1 MNIALVL
8 TQKFDPHAGGVQRTT
23 SKLAKIYEAK
33 KHQVIIVSYGN
44 HTTSEQ
50 EYEGIKLFYVN
61 QKEESQL
68 KEIFRNQEIDC
79 IINQVGYSVSLTK
92 ILLRSKPSHTKLI
105 NTLRINPL
113 NFYDNHKNII
123 QELFNRKKIGFLNT
137 YFTRKIILGYHV
149 WKQRKELGFIVK
161 NTDAFVMLSE
171 KFKPELFFLVPK
183 LKKYLHKIHGIGNPF
198 QRPEVDIKALSKEN
212 IVLFVGRL
220 DLSQKRVDLLLE
232 IWKKLHVQA
241 PDWKFWVLGDGAE
254 KKNMEKYCL
263 QNKLDR
269 VQFFGKVDPTEYYKK
284 AKIFHMTSA
293 FEGFGNV
300 LIEAQSY
307 GCVPMLFDSYA
318 AASDIVHHN
327 QNGIL
332 IKAFDCNEYAAETK
346 KLMDNPVKTSEL
358 ALNAYE
364 NVLRFSYEETYK
376 KWEKV
381 FAKINS

>member
-1 MNIALVL
+1 MKIAIILQ
-8 TQKFDPHAGGVQRTT
+8 QKFDPNAGGVQRVTNN
-23 SKLAKIYEAK
+23 L
-33 KHQVIIVSYGN
+33 
-44 HTTSEQ
+44 
-50 EYEGIKLFYVN
+50 
-61 QKEESQL
+61 SQL
-68 KEIFRNQEIDC
+68 LSVQNEVYIICFNKNEKNRYVDNIPIVAVKSDIELKNILDQLNIEV
-79 IINQVGYSVSLTK
+79 IINQTGYSVKFTK
-92 ILLRSKPSHTKLI
+92 MLLYITNNKAKII
-105 NTLRINPL
+105 NNLHINPL

-198 QRPEVDIKALSKEN
+198 QRPEVDVKALPKEN

-232 IWKKLHVQA
+232 IWKKLHAQA

-381 FAKINS
+381 FETLK

>member
-1 MNIALVL
+1 MKIAIILQ
-8 TQKFDPHAGGVQRTT
+8 QKFDPNAGGVQRVTNN
-23 SKLAKIYEAK
+23 L
-33 KHQVIIVSYGN
+33 
-44 HTTSEQ
+44 
-50 EYEGIKLFYVN
+50 
-61 QKEESQL
+61 SQL
-68 KEIFRNQEIDC
+68 LSVQNEVYIICFNKNEKNRYVDNIPIVAVKSDIELKNILDQLNIEV
-79 IINQVGYSVSLTK
+79 IINQTGYSVKFTK
-92 ILLRSKPSHTKLI
+92 MLLYITNNKAKII
-105 NTLRINPL
+105 NNLHINPL

-263 QNKLDR
+263 QNNLDR

-381 FAKINS
+381 FETLK

>member
-1 MNIALVL
+1 MKIAIIL
-8 TQKFDPHAGGVQRTT
+8 QQQFDPNAGGVQRVTNNL
-23 SKLAKIYEAK
+23 SELLSVQNDVY
-33 KHQVIIVSYGN
+33 IICYNKNETNRHVNNIPIMAVKSDIELKN
-44 HTTSEQ
+44 ILEQ
-50 EYEGIKLFYVN
+50 LNI
-61 QKEESQL
+61 
-68 KEIFRNQEIDC
+68 EI
-79 IINQVGYSVSLTK
+79 IINQTGYSVKFTK
-92 ILLRSKPSHTKLI
+92 MLLNITNDKAKII
-105 NTLRINPL
+105 NNLHINPL

-137 YFTRKIILGYHV
+137 YITRKIILGYHV
-149 WKQRKELGFIVK
+149 WKQNKELGFIVK

-198 QRPEVDIKALSKEN
+198 QRPEVDIEALPKEN
-212 IVLFVGRL
+212 VVLFVGRL

-232 IWKKLHVQA
+232 IWKRLHA
-241 PDWKFWVLGDGAE
+241 HSPDWKFWVLGDGAE
-254 KKNMEKYCL
+254 KKSMEKFCL
-263 QNKLDR
+263 QNNLDR
-269 VQFFGKVDPTEYYKK
+269 VQFFGKVKPDEYYKK

-332 IKAFDCNEYAAETK
+332 IKAFDCNAYVEETI
-346 KLMDNPVKTSEL
+346 KLMESPIKISEL
-358 ALNAYE
+358 SVNAYE

-381 FAKINS
+381 

>member
-1 MNIALVL
+1 MKIAIILQ
-8 TQKFDPHAGGVQRTT
+8 QKFDPNAGGVQRVTNN
-23 SKLAKIYEAK
+23 L
-33 KHQVIIVSYGN
+33 
-44 HTTSEQ
+44 
-50 EYEGIKLFYVN
+50 
-61 QKEESQL
+61 SQL
-68 KEIFRNQEIDC
+68 LSVQNEVYIICFNKNEKNRYVDNIPIVAVKSDIELKNILDQLNIEV
-79 IINQVGYSVSLTK
+79 IINQTGYSVKFTK
-92 ILLRSKPSHTKLI
+92 MLLYITNNKAKII
-105 NTLRINPL
+105 NNLHINPL

-171 KFKPELFFLVPK
+171 KFKPELLFLVPK

-220 DLSQKRVDLLLE
+220 DLSQKRVDLLLK

-346 KLMDNPVKTSEL
+346 KLMDNPEKTSEL

-381 FAKINS
+381 FEFLRKKY

>member
-1 MNIALVL
+1 MKIAIILQ
-8 TQKFDPHAGGVQRTT
+8 QKFDPNAGGVQRVTNN
-23 SKLAKIYEAK
+23 L
-33 KHQVIIVSYGN
+33 
-44 HTTSEQ
+44 
-50 EYEGIKLFYVN
+50 
-61 QKEESQL
+61 SQL
-68 KEIFRNQEIDC
+68 LSVQNEVYIICFNKNEKNRYVDNIPIVAVKSDIELKNILDQLNIEV
-79 IINQVGYSVSLTK
+79 IINQTGYSVKFTK
-92 ILLRSKPSHTKLI
+92 MLLYITNNKAKII
-105 NTLRINPL
+105 NNLHINPL

-137 YFTRKIILGYHV
+137 YFTRKIILRYHV

-198 QRPEVDIKALSKEN
+198 QRPEVDVKALPKEN

-232 IWKKLHVQA
+232 IWKKLHAQA

-307 GCVPMLFDSYA
+307 GCVPMLFDSYS
-318 AASDIVHHN
+318 AASDIVYHN
-327 QNGIL
+327 ENGIL
-332 IKAFDCNEYAAETK
+332 VQPFDCNEYAAETK
-346 KLMDNPVKTSEL
+346 NLMDNPVKTSEL

-381 FAKINS
+381 FETLK

>member
-1 MNIALVL
+1 MKIAIIL
-8 TQKFDPHAGGVQRTT
+8 QQNFDPNAGGVQRVTNN
-23 SKLAKIYEAK
+23 L
-33 KHQVIIVSYGN
+33 
-44 HTTSEQ
+44 
-50 EYEGIKLFYVN
+50 
-61 QKEESQL
+61 SQL
-68 KEIFRNQEIDC
+68 LSVQNEVYIICFNKNEKNRYVDNIPIVAVKSDIELKNILDQLNIEV
-79 IINQVGYSVSLTK
+79 IINQTGYSVKFTK
-92 ILLRSKPSHTKLI
+92 MLLYITNNKAKII
-105 NTLRINPL
+105 NNLHINPL

-263 QNKLDR
+263 QNNLDR
-269 VQFFGKVDPTEYYKK
+269 VQFFGKVDPTEYHKQ

-346 KLMDNPVKTSEL
+346 NLMDNPVKTSEL

-381 FAKINS
+381 FETLK

>member
-1 MNIALVL
+1 MKIAIILQ
-8 TQKFDPHAGGVQRTT
+8 QKFDPNAGGVQRVTNN
-23 SKLAKIYEAK
+23 L
-33 KHQVIIVSYGN
+33 
-44 HTTSEQ
+44 
-50 EYEGIKLFYVN
+50 
-61 QKEESQL
+61 SQL
-68 KEIFRNQEIDC
+68 LSVQNEVYIICFNKNEKNRYVDNIPIVAVKSDIELKNILDQLNIEV
-79 IINQVGYSVSLTK
+79 IINQTGYSVKFTK
-92 ILLRSKPSHTKLI
+92 MLLYITNNKAKII
-105 NTLRINPL
+105 NNLHINPL

-123 QELFNRKKIGFLNT
+123 QQLFNRKKIGFLNT
-137 YFTRKIILGYHV
+137 YFTRKIILGFHV

-198 QRPEVDIKALSKEN
+198 QRPEVDVKALPKEN

-346 KLMDNPVKTSEL
+346 NLMDNPVKTSEL

-381 FAKINS
+381 FETLK

>member
-1 MNIALVL
+1 MKIAIILQ
-8 TQKFDPHAGGVQRTT
+8 QKFDPNAGGVQRVTNN
-23 SKLAKIYEAK
+23 L
-33 KHQVIIVSYGN
+33 
-44 HTTSEQ
+44 
-50 EYEGIKLFYVN
+50 
-61 QKEESQL
+61 SQL
-68 KEIFRNQEIDC
+68 LSVQNEVYIICFNKNEKNRYVDNIPIVAVKSDIELKNILDQLNIEV
-79 IINQVGYSVSLTK
+79 IINQTGYSVKFTK
-92 ILLRSKPSHTKLI
+92 MLLYITNNKAKII
-105 NTLRINPL
+105 NNLHINPL

-198 QRPEVDIKALSKEN
+198 LRPELDIKTLPKEN

-232 IWKKLHVQA
+232 IWKKLHAQA

-346 KLMDNPVKTSEL
+346 NLMDNPVKTSEL

-381 FAKINS
+381 FETLK

>member
-1 MNIALVL
+1 MKIAIILQ
-8 TQKFDPHAGGVQRTT
+8 QKFDPNAGGVQRVTNN
-23 SKLAKIYEAK
+23 L
-33 KHQVIIVSYGN
+33 
-44 HTTSEQ
+44 
-50 EYEGIKLFYVN
+50 
-61 QKEESQL
+61 SQL
-68 KEIFRNQEIDC
+68 LSVQNEVYIICFNKNEKNRYVDNIPIVAVKSDIELKNILDQLNIEV
-79 IINQVGYSVSLTK
+79 IINQTGYSVKFTK
-92 ILLRSKPSHTKLI
+92 MLLYITNNKAKII
-105 NTLRINPL
+105 NNLHINPL

-198 QRPEVDIKALSKEN
+198 QRPELDIKTLPKEN

-241 PDWKFWVLGDGAE
+241 PEWKFWVLGDGAE

-263 QNKLDR
+263 QNNLDR
-269 VQFFGKVDPTEYYKK
+269 VQFFGKVKPDEYYKK

-307 GCVPMLFDSYA
+307 GCVPMLFDSYS
-318 AASDIVHHN
+318 AASDIVYHN
-327 QNGIL
+327 ENGIL
-332 IKAFDCNEYAAETK
+332 VQPFDCNEYAAETK
-346 KLMDNPVKTSEL
+346 KLMDNPEKTSEL

>member
-1 MNIALVL
+1 MKIAIILQ
-8 TQKFDPHAGGVQRTT
+8 QKFDPNAGGVQRVTNN
-23 SKLAKIYEAK
+23 L
-33 KHQVIIVSYGN
+33 
-44 HTTSEQ
+44 
-50 EYEGIKLFYVN
+50 
-61 QKEESQL
+61 SQL
-68 KEIFRNQEIDC
+68 LSVQNEVYIICFNKNEKNRYVDNIPIVAVKSDIELKNILDQLNIEV
-79 IINQVGYSVSLTK
+79 IINQTGYSVKFTK
-92 ILLRSKPSHTKLI
+92 MLLYITNNKAKII
-105 NTLRINPL
+105 NNLHINPL

-198 QRPEVDIKALSKEN
+198 QRPEVDVKALPKEN
-212 IVLFVGRL
+212 VVLFVGRL

-241 PDWKFWVLGDGAE
+241 PEWKFWVLGDGAE

-263 QNKLDR
+263 QNNLDR

-307 GCVPMLFDSYA
+307 GCVPMLFDSYS
-318 AASDIVHHN
+318 AASDIVYHN
-327 QNGIL
+327 ENGIL
-332 IKAFDCNEYAAETK
+332 VQPFDCNEYAAETK

-381 FAKINS
+381 FEFFEEKNIN

>member
-1 MNIALVL
+1 MKIAIILQ
-8 TQKFDPHAGGVQRTT
+8 QKFDPNAGGVQRVTNN
-23 SKLAKIYEAK
+23 L
-33 KHQVIIVSYGN
+33 
-44 HTTSEQ
+44 
-50 EYEGIKLFYVN
+50 
-61 QKEESQL
+61 SQL
-68 KEIFRNQEIDC
+68 LSVQNEVYIICFNKNEKNRYVDNIPIVAVKSDIELKNILDQLNIEV
-79 IINQVGYSVSLTK
+79 IINQTGYSVKFTK
-92 ILLRSKPSHTKLI
+92 MLLYITNNKAKII
-105 NTLRINPL
+105 NNLHINPL

-171 KFKPELFFLVPK
+171 KFKPELLFLVPK

-198 QRPEVDIKALSKEN
+198 QRPDVDIKALSKEN

-346 KLMDNPVKTSEL
+346 KLMDNPEKTSEL

-381 FAKINS
+381 FEFLRKKY

>member
-1 MNIALVL
+1 MKIAIIL
-8 TQKFDPHAGGVQRTT
+8 QQQFDPNAGGVQRVTNNL
-23 SKLAKIYEAK
+23 SELLSVQNDVY
-33 KHQVIIVSYGN
+33 IICYNKNETNRHVNNIPIMAVKSDIELKN
-44 HTTSEQ
+44 ILEQ
-50 EYEGIKLFYVN
+50 LNI
-61 QKEESQL
+61 
-68 KEIFRNQEIDC
+68 EI
-79 IINQVGYSVSLTK
+79 IINQTGYSVKFTK
-92 ILLRSKPSHTKLI
+92 MLLNITNDKAKII
-105 NTLRINPL
+105 NNLHINPL

-137 YFTRKIILGYHV
+137 YITRKIILGYHV
-149 WKQRKELGFIVK
+149 WKQNKELGFIVK

-198 QRPEVDIKALSKEN
+198 QRPEVDIEALPKEN
-212 IVLFVGRL
+212 VVLFVGRL

-232 IWKKLHVQA
+232 IWKRLHA
-241 PDWKFWVLGDGAE
+241 HSPDWKFWVLGDGAE
-254 KKNMEKYCL
+254 KKSMEKFCL
-263 QNKLDR
+263 QNNLDR
-269 VQFFGKVDPTEYYKK
+269 VQFFGKVKPDEYYKK

-332 IKAFDCNEYAAETK
+332 IKAFDCNAYVEETI
-346 KLMDNPVKTSEL
+346 KLMESPIKISEL
-358 ALNAYE
+358 SVNAYE

-381 FAKINS
+381 FETLK

>member
-1 MNIALVL
+1 MKIAIILQ
-8 TQKFDPHAGGVQRTT
+8 QKFDPNAGGVQRVTNN
-23 SKLAKIYEAK
+23 L
-33 KHQVIIVSYGN
+33 
-44 HTTSEQ
+44 
-50 EYEGIKLFYVN
+50 
-61 QKEESQL
+61 SQL
-68 KEIFRNQEIDC
+68 LSVQNEVYIICFNKNEKNRYVDNIPIVAVKSDIELKNILDQLNIEV
-79 IINQVGYSVSLTK
+79 IINQTGYSVKFTK
-92 ILLRSKPSHTKLI
+92 MLLYITNNKAKII
-105 NTLRINPL
+105 NNLHINPL

-137 YFTRKIILGYHV
+137 YFTRKIILRYHV

-171 KFKPELFFLVPK
+171 KFKPELLFLVPK

-220 DLSQKRVDLLLE
+220 DLSQKRVDLLLK

-263 QNKLDR
+263 QNNLDR
-269 VQFFGKVDPTEYYKK
+269 VQFFGKVKPDEYYRK

-346 KLMDNPVKTSEL
+346 NLMDNPVKTSEL

-381 FAKINS
+381 FEFFEEKNIN

>member
-1 MNIALVL
+1 MKIAIILQ
-8 TQKFDPHAGGVQRTT
+8 QKFDPNAGGVQRVTNN
-23 SKLAKIYEAK
+23 L
-33 KHQVIIVSYGN
+33 
-44 HTTSEQ
+44 
-50 EYEGIKLFYVN
+50 
-61 QKEESQL
+61 SQL
-68 KEIFRNQEIDC
+68 LSVQNEVYIICFNRNEKNRYVDNIPIVAVKSDIELKNILDQLNIEV
-79 IINQVGYSVSLTK
+79 IINQTGYSVKFTK
-92 ILLRSKPSHTKLI
+92 MLLYITNNKAKII
-105 NTLRINPL
+105 NNLHINPL

-198 QRPEVDIKALSKEN
+198 QRPEVDVKALPKEN

-263 QNKLDR
+263 QNNLDR

-346 KLMDNPVKTSEL
+346 KLMDNPEKTSEL

-381 FAKINS
+381 FESLK

>member
-68 KEIFRNQEIDC
+68 KEIFHNQEIDC

-92 ILLRSKPSHTKLI
+92 ILLRSKPSYTKLI

-198 QRPEVDIKALSKEN
+198 LRPELDIKTLPKEN
-212 IVLFVGRL
+212 IVVYVGSLNIR
-220 DLSQKRVDLLLE
+220 QKRVDLLLE
-232 IWKKLHVQA
+232 IWEKLHAQS
-241 PDWKFWVLGDGAE
+241 PDWKFWVLGEGPE
-254 KKNMEKYCL
+254 KKNMEEFCKK
-263 QNKLDR
+263 NNLDR
-269 VQFFGKVDPTEYYKK
+269 IHFFGNVNPNDYYKK

-307 GCVPMLFDSYA
+307 GCVPMLFDSYS
-318 AASDIVHHN
+318 AASDIVYHN
-327 QNGIL
+327 ENGIL
-332 IKAFDCNEYAAETK
+332 VQPFDCNEYAAETK
-346 KLMDNPVKTSEL
+346 KLMDNPEKTSEL

-381 FAKINS
+381 FETIK

>member
-1 MNIALVL
+1 MKIAIILQ
-8 TQKFDPHAGGVQRTT
+8 QKFDPNAGGVQRVTNN
-23 SKLAKIYEAK
+23 L
-33 KHQVIIVSYGN
+33 
-44 HTTSEQ
+44 
-50 EYEGIKLFYVN
+50 
-61 QKEESQL
+61 SQL
-68 KEIFRNQEIDC
+68 LSVQNEVYIICFNKNEKNRYVDNIPIVAVKSDIELKNILDQLNIEV
-79 IINQVGYSVSLTK
+79 IINQTGYSVKFTK
-92 ILLRSKPSHTKLI
+92 MLLYITNNKAKII
-105 NTLRINPL
+105 NNLHINPL

-137 YFTRKIILGYHV
+137 YFTRKIILRYHV

-198 QRPEVDIKALSKEN
+198 QRPEVDVKALPKEN
-212 IVLFVGRL
+212 VVLFVGRL

-241 PDWKFWVLGDGAE
+241 PEWKFWVLGDGAE

-263 QNKLDR
+263 QNNLDR
-269 VQFFGKVDPTEYYKK
+269 VQFFGKVKPDEYYKK

-346 KLMDNPVKTSEL
+346 NLMDNPVKTSEL

-381 FAKINS
+381 FETLK